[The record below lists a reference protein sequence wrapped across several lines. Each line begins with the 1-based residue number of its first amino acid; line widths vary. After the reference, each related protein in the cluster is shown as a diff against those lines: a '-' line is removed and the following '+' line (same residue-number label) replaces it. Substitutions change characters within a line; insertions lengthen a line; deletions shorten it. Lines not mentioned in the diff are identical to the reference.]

1 MSDFVEFFESD
12 KDLEARILG
21 GIIGLGGVA
30 FRDFD
35 LRADDFSFPEFQLI
49 FEKCEFLFEKQG
61 QFDVFSLSWLIP
73 TEARLMLF
81 YAFELGGMHGRLV
94 SSWVSFLYQRS
105 SERLLQGIALEL
117 QSGGDVSD
125 RMERAKEQFER
136 VTRSQFVLPD
146 LKFDMQIALNDVL
159 NPKRVMRTCLDRLDD
174 VIVGLRGGRLYVVGA
189 RPGVGKTL
197 VGMQV
202 AWELSKS
209 RGVVFGSWEMSKS
222 ELLKRVFA
230 QELNIEM
237 NRIEA
242 DNISQAD
249 KDKIQDLII
258 KADEQLFIADD
269 PRMTIDA
276 FRRFILNSKKTN
288 NIEVV
293 FVDYLQLI
301 PVDRSFDS
309 VRNKVDFVTQE
320 LKRIAREFDVAVV
333 ALAQLNRGAEEDK
346 APQAKDFKESGQI
359 EQEADVVV
367 LLHRKESQFDKETNF
382 EREANGL
389 QKIKNL
395 MVFDVAK
402 NRHGAVGGFV
412 MSVLGQYSRLG
423 VH

>member
-1 MSDFVEFFESD
+1 
-12 KDLEARILG
+12 
-21 GIIGLGGVA
+21 
-30 FRDFD
+30 
-35 LRADDFSFPEFQLI
+35 
-49 FEKCEFLFEKQG
+49 
-61 QFDVFSLSWLIP
+61 
-73 TEARLMLF
+73 
-81 YAFELGGMHGRLV
+81 
-94 SSWVSFLYQRS
+94 VSFLYQRS
-105 SERLLQGIALEL
+105 SERLLKRIAEEL
-117 QSGGDVSD
+117 QLGGDVSE
-125 RMERAKEQFER
+125 RMEQAKQQFER

-146 LKFDMQIALNDVL
+146 LRFDMQIALNDVL
-159 NPKRVMRTCLDRLDD
+159 NPKRVMRTCYDKLDD
-174 VIVGLRGGRLYVVGA
+174 VIVGLRGGRLYVLGA

-222 ELLKRVFA
+222 ELLKRVFS
-230 QELNIEM
+230 QELEIEM
-237 NRIEA
+237 SKIEA
-242 DNISQAD
+242 DNIGQGD
-249 KDKIQDLII
+249 KQRIQDLII

-276 FRRFILNSKKTN
+276 FRRFILNSKKSK
-288 NIEVV
+288 NIDVV

-301 PVDRSFDS
+301 PVERSFDS
-309 VRNKVDFVTQE
+309 VRNKVDYVTME

-367 LLHRKESQFDKETNF
+367 LLHRKESQFDKDLNF